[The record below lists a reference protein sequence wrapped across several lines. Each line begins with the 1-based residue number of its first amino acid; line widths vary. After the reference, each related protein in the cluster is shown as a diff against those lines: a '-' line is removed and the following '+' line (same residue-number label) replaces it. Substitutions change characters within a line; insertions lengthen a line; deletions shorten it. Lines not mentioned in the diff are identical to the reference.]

1 MSSLSKKSLPLLLLL
16 PAVSVII
23 SYVLIVSR
31 TGVMGYELTEE
42 KMRLARLTEQ
52 VNELDIKSREL
63 SALPR
68 VQDLSQQLGLSTGGS
83 VEYLTPVPAVA
94 VK

>member
-1 MSSLSKKSLPLLLLL
+1 MLLSKKSLPLLLLL

-31 TGVMGYELTEE
+31 TGVMGYELTTE
-42 KMRLARLTEQ
+42 KLRLARLTDQ

-68 VQDLSQQLGLSTGGS
+68 VQELSRQLGLTAVGS
-83 VEYLTPVPAVA
+83 VEYLTPIAAVA